1 MNIFLEFCRD
11 FLLRA
16 GIATGAILLVFL
28 FMLAGLTIGE
38 LFGMYLGLVIGTCFV
53 LTVLDYLL

>member
-16 GIATGAILLVFL
+16 GIAVGAILLVFL
-28 FMLAGLTIGE
+28 FMIAGLTIGG